1 MKTLQ
6 QGAEAIIKL
15 DKNILKNRIKKSYRI
30 PKLDEKIRK
39 SRTKSE
45 AKILEK
51 CQQLNLN
58 TPKLINQDKFSIE
71 IEYIKGDTL
80 SRTLN
85 TYKEKQQLELM
96 QQLGKQTA
104 ELHKNNLIH
113 GDLTTS
119 NTIKQDT
126 TNKLFIIDFGLGYHS
141 TKIENKAVDL
151 HLIKQALE
159 AKHYQNHNKLF
170 NQLIKSYQSNYKDA
184 SKILEQLKKVELRG
198 RYKH

>member
-1 MKTLQ
+1 MKTIQ

-15 DKNILKNRIKKSYRI
+15 DKNIIKNRISKKYRI
-30 PKLDEKIRK
+30 AKLDEKIRK

-51 CQQLNLN
+51 CQELKLN
-58 TPKLINQDKFSIE
+58 TPKLIYQDKYTLE

-85 TYKEKQQLELM
+85 TYPEKQQLKLM

-119 NTIKQDT
+119 NTIKQKS

-141 TKIENKAVDL
+141 TKIEDKAVDL

-159 AKHYQNHNKLF
+159 AKHYQNHTKLF
-170 NQLIKSYQSNYKDA
+170 KHLIKAYKSNYKEADN
-184 SKILEQLKKVELRG
+184 ILKQLEKVESRG